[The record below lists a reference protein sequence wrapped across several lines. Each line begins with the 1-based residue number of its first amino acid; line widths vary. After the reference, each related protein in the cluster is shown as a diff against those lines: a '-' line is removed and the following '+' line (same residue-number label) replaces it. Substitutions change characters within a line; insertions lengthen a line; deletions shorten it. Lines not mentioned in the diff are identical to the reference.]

1 MHFCINYLQCF
12 ISKEIL
18 TNQKLSWTEVSRKQG
33 VNTSEKGSNAQ
44 FSNYYNQL
52 EAPFVIYADLN

>member
-12 ISKEIL
+12 ISEEIL

-33 VNTSEKGSNAQ
+33 VNISEKVAMRNLVTIIISWK
-44 FSNYYNQL
+44 L
-52 EAPFVIYADLN
+52 LL